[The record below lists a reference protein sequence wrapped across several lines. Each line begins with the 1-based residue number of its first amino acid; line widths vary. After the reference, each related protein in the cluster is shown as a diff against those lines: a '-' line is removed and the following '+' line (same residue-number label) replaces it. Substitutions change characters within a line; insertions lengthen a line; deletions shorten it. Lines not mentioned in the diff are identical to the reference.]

1 MKSEKNKKHLKPFI
15 NGIAVGLGAILLV
28 WIIIGDLGLLPN
40 FEGLDLRG
48 DLLILCILLVIAI
61 GFGVFAVIEDINTRK
76 ACKNFEEQELDEK
89 VVEQLNENVWEKVK

>member
-15 NGIAVGLGAILLV
+15 NGIAVGLGVILLV

-48 DLLILCILLVIAI
+48 DLLIFCILLVIAI
-61 GFGVFAVIEDINTRK
+61 GFGVFAVIDDIKTKK
-76 ACKNFEEQELDEK
+76 ACKNVEEQELAEK
-89 VVEQLNENVWEKVK
+89 IVEHLNENVWEKVE